1 MKESYREKEDKYNQE
16 STEKKKNLNGRVDEQ
31 MIIRKESNMIAS
43 VKHQTPKMN
52 KGEKNEYT
60 LYKTTRRKTK

>member
-1 MKESYREKEDKYNQE
+1 
-16 STEKKKNLNGRVDEQ
+16 
-31 MIIRKESNMIAS
+31 

-60 LYKTTRRKTK
+60 LYKTTRRKTKWQELVYTL

>member
-1 MKESYREKEDKYNQE
+1 
-16 STEKKKNLNGRVDEQ
+16 